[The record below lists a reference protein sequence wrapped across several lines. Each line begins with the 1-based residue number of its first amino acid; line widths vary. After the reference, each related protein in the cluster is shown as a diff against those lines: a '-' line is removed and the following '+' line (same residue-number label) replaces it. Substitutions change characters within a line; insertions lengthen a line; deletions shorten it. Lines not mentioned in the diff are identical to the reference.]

1 MRVVGVVLAVGVA
14 VLYPSTAKADPIK
27 LQAAVVTSSLDARIA
42 PINTTD
48 QNGAVVNA
56 QHSERVAVDGN
67 MDATF
72 VPRSGLEQSAYFANF
87 GSAQLFADDRSSFKD
102 TISTE
107 GLGVNQQT
115 HITIALRAGET
126 MIYTGPQIC
135 CVERVPDVDPS
146 TTPEPGS
153 LLLIATGLGGL
164 LLYRRQLFA

>member
-14 VLYPSTAKADPIK
+14 VLYPAAAKADPIK

-48 QNGAVVNA
+48 QNGAVVTA
-56 QHSERVAVDGN
+56 QHSEQVRVDGN

-72 VPRSGLEQSAYFANF
+72 VPRSGLEQSAYFANH
-87 GSAQLFADDRSSFKD
+87 GSALVFADDRSSFKD
-102 TISTE
+102 TISAE
-107 GLGVNQQT
+107 GLGVNLQT
-115 HITIALRAGET
+115 HITIALRAGEDRV
-126 MIYTGPQIC
+126 YLGPEV
-135 CVERVPDVDPS
+135 CVMRVPDVDPS

-153 LLLIATGLGGL
+153 LLLIATGLGGV